1 MLTILIDQDLK
12 LQLIE
17 EKFAPDIYA
26 LVEKN
31 RAHLAQWLPFV
42 NKAVDITFIEQY
54 IQGSQQ
60 RFRAGQ
66 EVAFVIQYQRCVVGR
81 VGVYRID
88 RINHVAELGYW
99 LDQSQEGKGLV
110 TRSCSALLR
119 FCFGQLQLNR
129 MEIRTATENHK
140 SNAIA
145 QRLRF
150 IHEGTFREAELLNDK
165 YQAIN
170 VHSLLRK
177 EWESYKEAA
186 CAVP

>member
-12 LQLIE
+12 LQLVE

-31 RAHLAQWLPFV
+31 REHLAQWLPFV

-54 IQGSQQ
+54 IQGSRH
-60 RFRAGQ
+60 RFKEGQ
-66 EVAFVIQYQRCVVGR
+66 EVTFVIQYQHCVVGR

-88 RINHVAELGYW
+88 RTNHVAELGYW
-99 LDQSQEGKGLV
+99 LDQSQQGKGLV
-110 TRSCSALLR
+110 TRACSALLR
-119 FCFGQLQLNR
+119 FCFGHLQLNR
-129 MEIRTATENHK
+129 LEIRTAAENHK

-145 QRLRF
+145 QRLHF
-150 IHEGTFREAELLNDK
+150 THEGTLREAELLNDV
-165 YQAIN
+165 YVPIN

-177 EWESYKEAA
+177 EWETHKEAES
-186 CAVP
+186 PLS